1 MFWNHSQRISTGSI
15 TRLVSISGFDQRF
28 YGLFFSLFQ
37 PCLILRTSNLNAFS
51 YDTALFIL
59 HQLHSKTKL
68 YGFKEI
74 QKGYKLCFFSKENS
88 TILAVG
94 PPKNPKTEYTFASED
109 DALAA
114 MQLPWQQR
122 RTARRRLCG
131 VCLALPLFRTHSD
144 SQYSMVVSRHVR
156 RAHRAPRM
164 QRTARAAA
172 RLRRGRP
179 GPATLPHALTALLQS
194 SRRRLVL
201 RHHNLLRCTS
211 RDTHCSSFRKNRHY
225 RWNVVC
231 FSWGLGLQAWRLRV
245 NTR

>member
-1 MFWNHSQRISTGSI
+1 MFWNHSWRISTGSI

-74 QKGYKLCFFSKENS
+74 QKGYKLCFFSKESS

-114 MQLPWQQR
+114 MQLPRQQR
-122 RTARRRLCG
+122 RQRRLCG

-144 SQYSMVVSRHVR
+144 SQYSMVVPRHVR
-156 RAHRAPRM
+156 RAARM
-164 QRTARAAA
+164 ERMA

-194 SRRRLVL
+194 SRRLVL

>member
-114 MQLPWQQR
+114 MLQLP
-122 RTARRRLCG
+122 RRL
-131 VCLALPLFRTHSD
+131 LSFAALQDTQRLLVQHGG
-144 SQYSMVVSRHVR
+144 
-156 RAHRAPRM
+156 AAACAPRHAM
-164 QRTARAAA
+164 CASPDRCSGWRGP
-172 RLRRGRP
+172 RR
-179 GPATLPHALTALLQS
+179 S
-194 SRRRLVL
+194 
-201 RHHNLLRCTS
+201 
-211 RDTHCSSFRKNRHY
+211 
-225 RWNVVC
+225 
-231 FSWGLGLQAWRLRV
+231 
-245 NTR
+245 